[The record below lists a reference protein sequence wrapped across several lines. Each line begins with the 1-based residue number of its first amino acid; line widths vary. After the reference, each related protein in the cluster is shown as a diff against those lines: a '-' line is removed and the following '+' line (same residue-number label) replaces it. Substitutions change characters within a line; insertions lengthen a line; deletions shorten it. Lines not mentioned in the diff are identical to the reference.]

1 MKIVGFTI
9 IRNALLN
16 DYPVVESIRSI
27 LPLVDEMLVAVGRS
41 DDDTLAL
48 IQSIDSPKVR
58 IVETVWD
65 VSVREGGR
73 VLALETDKAKAHLPT
88 DADWAFYIQADEVL
102 HEKYIPAIQTACQ
115 AHLHNL
121 AVEGLLFDYLHFY
134 GTYRYVGD
142 SRTWYRREVRI
153 IRNDPAISAFSD
165 AQGFRK
171 GQAKL
176 RVKPASAYMFHYGW
190 VKSPVRM
197 KQKIKNFER
206 FWKDDAEWQQILQS
220 DDFFD
225 YNQFDSL
232 RLFEGTHP
240 SVLLDRIAAQDWDVS
255 LDVSKKKF
263 NLKERLLYWFERKTG
278 RRLFEFRNYRLLPD

>member
-27 LPLVDEMLVAVGRS
+27 LPLVDEMLVTVGRS

-48 IQSIDSPKVR
+48 IQSIDSPKIR

-73 VLALETDKAKAHLPT
+73 VLALETDKAKALLPT
-88 DADWAFYIQADEVL
+88 DTDWAFYIQADEIL
-102 HEKYIPAIQTACQ
+102 HEQYIPAIRAACQ
-115 AHLHNL
+115 THLHDST
-121 AVEGLLFDYLHFY
+121 VEGLLFDYLHFY

-153 IRNDPAISAFSD
+153 IRNDPAIWAYRD

-171 GQAKL
+171 GKTKL
-176 RVKPASAYMFHYGW
+176 RVKPSGACMYHYGW

-197 KQKIKNFER
+197 KQKIKNVER
-206 FWKDDAEWQQILQS
+206 FWKDDAEWQQTLRS

-225 YNQFDSL
+225 YDQFDSL

-240 SVLLDRIAAQDWDVS
+240 SVLLDRIARQDWDIS

-263 NLKERLLYWFERKTG
+263 SLKDRLLYWFERKTG
-278 RRLFEFRNYRLLPD
+278 QRLFEFRNYRLLPD